1 MTMLFH
7 IVDADAWAAAAH
19 LGEYRPPS
27 LEIEGFVHCSY
38 AEQVAATA
46 NRHYGDSAELCVVE
60 LDPTRIAAPVHVEDT
75 SARGEAFPH
84 VYGPIPTAAA
94 VATHELVRDQSGAWT
109 FRPLQ

>member
-1 MTMLFH
+1 M
-7 IVDADAWAAAAH
+7 
-19 LGEYRPPS
+19 
-27 LEIEGFVHCSY
+27 HCSLPSRWPR
-38 AEQVAATA
+38 TA

-75 SARGEAFPH
+75 SAGGEAFPH

-109 FRPLQ
+109 FGPLQ